1 MLRVASAA
9 AAGCRASAA
18 IAATSAVA
26 AATARTTVAVV
37 MRRAAAASTA
47 RAASTF
53 YTKDHEYAKVEG
65 AAATCGV
72 SHYAQTQLGD
82 IVFVSLPAVGDKFAK
97 GATMCSI
104 ESVKAAN
111 DVYAPVSGT
120 VTAVNKT
127 LAENPSL
134 VNESPEDKGWIVK
147 LGAWGQREPGSRR
160 RWWRRVSG
168 RQRV

>member
-9 AAGCRASAA
+9 ASGCRAASAA
-18 IAATSAVA
+18 AVAVGA
-26 AATARTTVAVV
+26 AATARTAGVAIA
-37 MRRAAAASTA
+37 RRAAAATTAAAA

-65 AAATCGV
+65 TAATCGV

-82 IVFVSLPAVGDKFAK
+82 IVFVSLPAIGDKFAK

-120 VTAVNKT
+120 VTAVNKA

-147 LGAWGQREPGSRR
+147 LGA
-160 RWWRRVSG
+160 
-168 RQRV
+168 